1 MPKNEKEKEL
11 DAFYRIE
18 NISSATECTGL
29 TPAAPQSLEEA
40 ESAAELMAIHSP
52 PSATAPS
59 PSNAPAA
66 HRDTGRMACMAG
78 RIEARC
84 AISPPSKLH
93 RSTRPRMPAACRRY
107 GER

>member
-18 NISSATECTGL
+18 SISSATECTGL

-52 PSATAPS
+52 PSAMVPS

-66 HRDTGRMACMAG
+66 HEDAHPSDAHSSPRR
-78 RIEARC
+78 RRC
-84 AISPPSKLH
+84 ARPATSGN
-93 RSTRPRMPAACRRY
+93 RSQPRSGQNP
-107 GER
+107 